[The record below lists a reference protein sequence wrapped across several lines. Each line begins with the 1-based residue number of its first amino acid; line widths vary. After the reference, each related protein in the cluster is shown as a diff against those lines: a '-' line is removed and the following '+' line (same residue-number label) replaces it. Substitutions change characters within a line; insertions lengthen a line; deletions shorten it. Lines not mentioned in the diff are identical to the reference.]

1 MSLAPAYLRHDLI
14 SRSRSL
20 PGFPDTLTSNSERE
34 GSPKA
39 SPDPANGVRPE
50 QEGITEQVHEGSFST
65 PQMSS
70 SFPSKGEEG
79 YVTIVT
85 QTGWHK
91 VLTIVIEGRG
101 REVGDSGNGQNE
113 WNRLGQD

>member
-1 MSLAPAYLRHDLI
+1 MSQAPAYLRHDLI
-14 SRSRSL
+14 SRSGSL
-20 PGFPDTLTSNSERE
+20 PGFPDTLISTGERE
-34 GSPKA
+34 GSPEE

-50 QEGITEQVHEGSFST
+50 QVQEGSFST

-91 VLTIVIEGRG
+91 VLTIAWEVEEGR
-101 REVGDSGNGQNE
+101 
-113 WNRLGQD
+113 